1 MIRVIALNELHRR
14 LRDRSVLI
22 GCLAAP
28 LLMSAVLG
36 LSFAGG
42 AQAASV
48 HIGVSGASAQL
59 MTTALRASQLPAG
72 VTVVTMPSQQAVR
85 DAVADGRLDGG
96 VALLADQVHLNS
108 LLVPIVDPGAT
119 STPGFDVVTRGTSQ
133 LGQEYAES
141 VAAGLSSVLY
151 AARVPHG
158 GVAAATTAG
167 TGTEPAS
174 DGSGRRHAGP
184 ATVAITTQN
193 VGHGGKVNLDFFAPN
208 IAVVFLFI
216 GSGLGMRSLL
226 MERAAG
232 TLARVTAAPVRP
244 TTIVLGKLLAIF
256 VTGLA
261 TIFVIWAVTTLAF
274 GADWGSPLGVLLM
287 CVAATVAM
295 CGIGVF
301 LTSLAKTEQQA
312 FGITL
317 LVGLFLALLG
327 GNLLPSGSLP
337 DVFQVLALGTP
348 NGWALVGF
356 GRLDQLREPAS
367 SVIGPVLVL
376 LAIAAVSGGLAMT
389 RVRKMVEP

>member
-1 MIRVIALNELHRR
+1 MIGVIALNELRRR

-36 LSFAGG
+36 LSLAGG
-42 AQAASV
+42 GEATVA
-48 HIGVSGASAQL
+48 HIGVSGASPQL
-59 MTTALRASQLPAG
+59 VAAAVHASQLPPG
-72 VTVVTMPSQQAVR
+72 VTVVSLPSERDVKTAVT
-85 DAVADGRLDGG
+85 DGDLDGG
-96 VALLADQVHLNS
+96 VAVLPGQLNLHTLLI
-108 LLVPIVDPGAT
+108 PIVDPGAT
-119 STPGFDVVTRGTSQ
+119 NTPGFDVVTRGTSQ
-133 LGQEYAES
+133 LGQEFAES
-141 VAAGLSSVLY
+141 VAAGMSSVLY
-151 AARVPHG
+151 AARVPGHG
-158 GVAAATTAG
+158 VDTGYAAVD
-167 TGTEPAS
+167 P
-174 DGSGRRHAGP
+174 R
-184 ATVAITTQN
+184 TVAITTQS
-193 VGHGGKVNLDFFAPN
+193 VGHGGKVNLNFFAPN

-226 MERAAG
+226 MERSAG
-232 TLARVTAAPVRP
+232 TLARITAAPLRP
-244 TTIVLGKLLAIF
+244 TQIVLGKLLAIF

-274 GADWGSPLGVLLM
+274 GANWGDPLGVVLM
-287 CVAATVAM
+287 CVGATLAM

-312 FGITL
+312 FGVTM
-317 LVGLFLALLG
+317 LVGLFLALVG

-337 DVFQVLALGTP
+337 DAFQVLSLGTP

-367 SVIGPVLVL
+367 SIIGPFLVLVV
-376 LAIAAVSGGLAMT
+376 IALVAGALAMT